1 MMKVAVTVAVLALG
15 LAGCARDEEAANDM
29 TANEVMV
36 ENAAETD
43 MNMAAD
49 NALMNA
55 EEAIENVQ
63 ESAEN
68 AAEAVDDAAANAE

>member
-43 MNMAAD
+43 MNTAAD